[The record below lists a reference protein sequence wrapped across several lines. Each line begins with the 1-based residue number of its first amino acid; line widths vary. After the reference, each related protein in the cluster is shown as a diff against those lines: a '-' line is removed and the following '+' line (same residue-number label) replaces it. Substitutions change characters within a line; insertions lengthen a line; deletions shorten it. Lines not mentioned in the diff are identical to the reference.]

1 MSNDDA
7 GGPIVGRWRLHRGGV
22 VNIWQYRDEEF
33 DLSGGRVIFK
43 GTNGSGK
50 SRTLELLLPLCL
62 DGDLRNMG
70 CKGFDTVSM
79 SRLMLDDYAEG
90 TMRLGYAWIELRR
103 TLPEGGESFLTCGI
117 GVKASASSRQVS
129 DSWRFV
135 TPLRVN
141 KDFALMEQ
149 DRPITQSRLRE
160 HVDED
165 AVVQGQ
171 EAFQQRVAAAVYG
184 ITGGNR
190 YTDLLHLQR
199 TLRNPDIGLKVLQ
212 GQLEQLLSDALPPVD
227 PEVIT
232 RTATGL
238 DNLEGV
244 RRNVTRLRRADA
256 ALGEFLAG
264 YRGYA
269 RGVLADRTA
278 RLERSEGDLQ
288 RATARRA
295 KREKERAAAEAEL
308 RRAEAER
315 DEAGERLDRVQTELE
330 ALKASPAYSA
340 LGDLEDKEATVAS
353 QRRHVAAALAG
364 AAELRAA
371 EERSIG
377 AIERAA
383 GTAVRLGAAVASG
396 AAESREALGAI
407 GLPQALAAL
416 PEVAPEAARRTVAD
430 RVLLSPDPGARPEAL
445 DRPAAPPIAVA
456 ELEAA

>member
-1 MSNDDA
+1 MSLPEVPTPELA
-7 GGPIVGRWRLHRGGV
+7 GGERAARAPGAPRERWRLHRGGV

-70 CKGFDTVSM
+70 SKGFDTVSM
-79 SRLMLDDYAEG
+79 SRLMLDDYTEG
-90 TMRLGYAWIELRR
+90 TVRVGYGWIELRR
-103 TLPEGGESFLTCGI
+103 VLADGTESFLTCGV
-117 GVKASASSRQVS
+117 GVKASAAGRQVS
-129 DSWRFV
+129 DSWRFI

-149 DRPITQSRLRE
+149 ERPIGQARLRE
-160 HVDED
+160 RVGDD
-165 AVVQGQ
+165 AVVSGQ

-184 ITGGNR
+184 ISGGSR

-227 PEVIT
+227 PDVIS

-244 RRNVTRLRRADA
+244 RRNVARLRQADS
-256 ALGEFLAG
+256 ALGGFLTG

-269 RGVLADRTA
+269 LGVLADRA
-278 RLERSEGDLQ
+278 AALGKAEAEVD
-288 RATARRA
+288 RAAARRA
-295 KREKERAAAEAEL
+295 RRDKERAAAEDAL
-308 RRAEAER
+308 RAAEAER
-315 DEAGERLDRVQTELE
+315 DAVTERAEAVQTELD

-340 LGDLEDKEATVAS
+340 LGDLEDKAATVAS
-353 QRRHVAAALAG
+353 QRRHVVAALDNAEGLRAAEDQSIGAVERAAALAVRLG
-364 AAELRAA
+364 DAAASRAA
-371 EERSIG
+371 E
-377 AIERAA
+377 A
-383 GTAVRLGAAVASG
+383 
-396 AAESREALGAI
+396 REALAGI
-407 GLPQALAAL
+407 GLRSALGPLPDLRPAL
-416 PEVAPEAARRTVAD
+416 ERTRATA
-430 RVLLSPDPGARPEAL
+430 RVLRSPEPG
-445 DRPAAPPIAVA
+445 
-456 ELEAA
+456 